1 MYPQF
6 SIKMASDLVRT
17 TSLLGLPSEIRTS
30 ILEYVLDDNTSR
42 TGLIKDPGGPR
53 RAVIIDHD
61 YSAAAIL
68 APLLACKHLYLDGR
82 IPALKRTHFLVTNLY
97 INIPE
102 RLSRLSDKQLN
113 ALRSIAFVADSRH
126 FRAMKTWDDYAFGN
140 AALRLDSLTV
150 VLHESSHHYLFDF
163 TADIAKLLRKLQG
176 VRRVVFVRNH
186 AYVKGAFKTWC
197 NRLIGIIMKI
207 DHYERYD
214 VQPPN
219 PERTWWT
226 WSFDDEAEIFC
237 LEALPSKVM
246 VDEETYMQ
254 QIKPLVDELM
264 TSIESE
270 EWNPD
275 PRTRNGT

>member
-1 MYPQF
+1 
-6 SIKMASDLVRT
+6 MASNSLQT
-17 TSLLGLPSEIRTS
+17 ACLLGLPSEIRTH
-30 ILEYVLDDNTSR
+30 ILEYVLDGSTTH
-42 TGLIKDPGGPR
+42 TGLIKDTRGPR

-61 YSAAAIL
+61 YSAAATL
-68 APLLACKHLYLDGR
+68 VPLLACKHLYLDGR

-102 RLSRLSDKQLN
+102 RLSRLSDKQLG
-113 ALRSIAFVADSRH
+113 ALRSIAFVADSRQ
-126 FRAMKTWDDYAFGN
+126 A
-140 AALRLDSLTV
+140 
-150 VLHESSHHYLFDF
+150 SHHYLFDF
-163 TADIAKLLRKLQG
+163 TADIAKLLRKLQR
-176 VRRVVFVRNH
+176 VRCVVFVRNH

-219 PERTWWT
+219 PEQTWWA
-226 WSFDDEAEIFC
+226 WKFDDEAEVFC
-237 LEALPSKVM
+237 LEALPSKEM

-254 QIKPLVDELM
+254 QIKPLVDKLM

>member
-1 MYPQF
+1 
-6 SIKMASDLVRT
+6 MAADPLREA
-17 TSLLGLPSEIRTS
+17 SLLGLPSEIRTH
-30 ILEYVLDDNTSR
+30 ILEYVLDDNTTR
-42 TGLIKDPGGPR
+42 TGLTRDSGGLR
-53 RAVIIDHD
+53 RAVVIDHD
-61 YSAAAIL
+61 YSAAATL
-68 APLLACKHLYLDGR
+68 APLLACKQLYLDGR
-82 IPALKRTHFLVTNLY
+82 VPALKRTHFLVTNLY

-102 RLSRLSDKQLN
+102 RLSRFSDKQLG
-113 ALRSIAFVADSRH
+113 ALRSIALVADSRH
-126 FRAMKTWDDYAFGN
+126 FRAMKTWGDYAFGN
-140 AALRLDSLTV
+140 PALRLDSLTV
-150 VLHESSHHYLFDF
+150 VLHEASHHYLFDF
-163 TADIAKLLRKLQG
+163 TADIAKLLRQLQG
-176 VRRVVFVRNH
+176 VRRLMFVRNR

-219 PERTWWT
+219 LEQTWWA
-226 WSFDDEAEIFC
+226 WKFDDEAELFC
-237 LEALPSKVM
+237 LEALPSKEM

-264 TSIESE
+264 TSIEGE

>member
-1 MYPQF
+1 
-6 SIKMASDLVRT
+6 MAANPLNEA
-17 TSLLGLPSEIRTS
+17 SLLGLPSEIRST
-30 ILEYVLDDNTSR
+30 ILEYVFDGNTAQ
-42 TGLIKDPGGPR
+42 TGLIEDDCGPR
-53 RAVIIDHD
+53 RTVTIDHD
-61 YSAAAIL
+61 YSAAATL
-68 APLLACKHLYLDGR
+68 GPLLACRQLYLDGR

-102 RLSRLSDKQLN
+102 RLSRLSDGQLR
-113 ALRSIAFVADSRH
+113 ALRSVAFVADSRH
-126 FRAMKTWDDYAFGN
+126 FHAMKTWGDYAFSN
-140 AALRLDSLTV
+140 PALKLDSLTV

-163 TADIAKLLRKLQG
+163 TADIAKLLRQLQG
-176 VRRVVFVRNH
+176 VRRVVFVRNR

-197 NRLIGIIMKI
+197 NRLIGIIMKT

-219 PERTWWT
+219 PEQTWWA
-226 WSFDDEAEIFC
+226 WNFDDQAEMFC
-237 LEALPSKVM
+237 LDALPSKKM
-246 VDEETYMQ
+246 VDEEAYMQ
-254 QIKPLVDELM
+254 QIKPLVDQLM

>member
-1 MYPQF
+1 
-6 SIKMASDLVRT
+6 MASEPVQT
-17 TSLLGLPSEIRTS
+17 ASLLGLPSEIRIS
-30 ILEYVLDDNTSR
+30 ILEYVLDDNTSH
-42 TGLIKDPGGPR
+42 TGLIKDPRGPR
-53 RAVIIDHD
+53 RAIIIDHD
-61 YSAAAIL
+61 YSAADIL
-68 APLLACKHLYLDGR
+68 APLLACKQLYLDGR

-113 ALRSIAFVADSRH
+113 ALRAIAFVADSRH

-163 TADIAKLLRKLQG
+163 TADVAKLLRKLQG
-176 VRRVVFVRNH
+176 VQRVVFVRNH

-219 PERTWWT
+219 PEQTWWA
-226 WSFDDEAEIFC
+226 WKFDDEAEMFC
-237 LEALPSKVM
+237 LEALPSKAM

>member
-1 MYPQF
+1 
-6 SIKMASDLVRT
+6 MASDT
-17 TSLLGLPSEIRTS
+17 PQEASLLDLPSEIRTS
-30 ILEYVLDDNTSR
+30 ILEYVLDDNISH
-42 TGLIKDPGGPR
+42 TGLIRDTRGTR
-53 RAVIIDHD
+53 TAIVIDHD
-61 YSAAAIL
+61 YSAAATL
-68 APLLACKHLYLDGR
+68 VPLLTCSQLYLDGR
-82 IPALKRTHFLVTNLY
+82 VPALKRTHFLVTNLY
-97 INIPE
+97 IKIPE
-102 RLSRLSDKQLN
+102 RLSRLSDKQLG

-126 FRAMKTWDDYAFGN
+126 FRAMKTWGDYTFGN
-140 AALRLDSLTV
+140 PALKLDSLAV

-163 TADIAKLLRKLQG
+163 TADIAKLLRNLQG
-176 VRRVVFVRNH
+176 VRRLSFVRNR

-214 VQPPN
+214 AQPPN
-219 PERTWWT
+219 PEQTWWA
-226 WSFDDEAEIFC
+226 WQFDDEAEVFS
-237 LEALPSKVM
+237 LEALPSKAM

>member
-1 MYPQF
+1 
-6 SIKMASDLVRT
+6 MASNLAQT
-17 TSLLGLPSEIRTS
+17 ACLLGLPSEIRTH
-30 ILEYVLDDNTSR
+30 ILEYVLDGSTTH
-42 TGLIKDPGGPR
+42 TGLIKDTRGPR

-61 YSAAAIL
+61 YSAAATL

-102 RLSRLSDKQLN
+102 RLSRLSDKQLG

-126 FRAMKTWDDYAFGN
+126 FRAMKTWGDYAFGN
-140 AALRLDSLTV
+140 PALKLDRLTV
-150 VLHESSHHYLFDF
+150 VLHEASHHYLFDF
-163 TADIAKLLRKLQG
+163 TADIARLLRKLQG
-176 VRRVVFVRNH
+176 VRRMVFVRNH

-219 PERTWWT
+219 PEQTWWA
-226 WSFDDEAEIFC
+226 WKFDDEAEVFC
-237 LEALPSKVM
+237 LEALPSKEM

>member
-1 MYPQF
+1 
-6 SIKMASDLVRT
+6 MALNRVQT
-17 TSLLGLPSEIRTS
+17 ASLLGLPSEIRIS
-30 ILEYVLDDNTSR
+30 ILKYVLDDNTIH
-42 TGLIKDPGGPR
+42 TGLLKDPRGLHK
-53 RAVIIDHD
+53 AVTIDHD
-61 YSAAAIL
+61 YSAAATL
-68 APLLACKHLYLDGR
+68 APLLACKELYLDGR
-82 IPALKRTHFLVTNLY
+82 IPALRRTHFLVTNLY

-102 RLSRLSDKQLN
+102 RLSRLSDKQLG

-126 FRAMKTWDDYAFGN
+126 FRAMKTWGDYAFGN
-140 AALRLDSLTV
+140 PALKLDSLTV
-150 VLHESSHHYLFDF
+150 VLHETSHHYLFDF
-163 TADIAKLLRKLQG
+163 TAEIAKLLRKLRG
-176 VRRVVFVRNH
+176 VRRLMFVRNH

-219 PERTWWT
+219 PEQTWWT
-226 WSFDDEAEIFC
+226 WKFDNEAEVFC
-237 LEALPSKVM
+237 LDALTSKET

>member
-1 MYPQF
+1 
-6 SIKMASDLVRT
+6 MAANPLNEA
-17 TSLLGLPSEIRTS
+17 SLLGLPSEIRTS
-30 ILEYVLDDNTSR
+30 ILEYVFDDNTAH
-42 TGLIKDPGGPR
+42 TGLRKDHYGPR
-53 RAVIIDHD
+53 MVVTIDHD
-61 YSAAAIL
+61 YSAAA
-68 APLLACKHLYLDGR
+68 AMSPLLACRQLYLDGR

-97 INIPE
+97 INIQE
-102 RLSRLSDKQLN
+102 RLSRFSGRQLG

-126 FRAMKTWDDYAFGN
+126 FRAMKTWGDYPFGN
-140 AALRLDSLTV
+140 TALKLDSLTV
-150 VLHESSHHYLFDF
+150 VLHETSHHYLFDF
-163 TADIAKLLRKLQG
+163 TADIAKLLRQLQG
-176 VRRVVFVRNH
+176 VRRVVFVRNR

-219 PERTWWT
+219 PEQTWWA
-226 WSFDDEAEIFC
+226 WKFDDEAEMFC
-237 LEALPSKVM
+237 LDALSSKKM

>member
-1 MYPQF
+1 MAQDP
-6 SIKMASDLVRT
+6 IKTA
-17 TSLLGLPSEIRTS
+17 SLLGLPCEIRTS
-30 ILEYVLDDNTSR
+30 ILEYVLDDNISH
-42 TGLIKDPGGPR
+42 TGLITCSRGPR
-53 RAVIIDHD
+53 RATTVDHD
-61 YSAAAIL
+61 YSAAATL
-68 APLLACKHLYLDGR
+68 APLLACKQLYLDGR
-82 IPALKRTHFLVTNLY
+82 LPALRRTHFLVTNLY

-102 RLSRLSDKQLN
+102 RLSRFSDRQLDS
-113 ALRSIAFVADSRH
+113 LRSIAFVADSRH
-126 FRAMKTWDDYAFGN
+126 FRAMKTWGDYAFGN
-140 AALRLDSLTV
+140 SALKLDSLTV
-150 VLHESSHHYLFDF
+150 VLHESTQHYLFDF
-163 TADIAKLLRKLQG
+163 TADIAKLLRKLLG
-176 VRRVVFVRNH
+176 VRRMTFVRNH

-197 NRLIGIIMKI
+197 NRLIGIVMKI

-219 PERTWWT
+219 PEQTWWA
-226 WSFDDEAEIFC
+226 WKFYDEAEIFC
-237 LEALPSKVM
+237 LDALPSKAM